1 MSQHTRRCNRFW
13 ISLAVA
19 LCFAPGAAAQ
29 VSPDLFSG
37 LQWRNVGPYHG
48 GRIAS
53 VTGVIGE
60 PGTFYVGLPQG
71 GIWKTTSGGMTWYPI
86 FDQVTDVDSIG
97 AIQVAPSD
105 PNIIYAGSG
114 DAVSSTTTGTN
125 GNGMYKSTDAGRTW
139 AHIGLEGTTKIPK
152 IIVDPKDPNIVVVVA
167 MGGATGTQRGI
178 FRTDNGGQ
186 TWTNVLHPDD
196 ETGGRDLSSP
206 FDEPNVIFATTEA
219 ERRGP
224 PPAPGEPSPRAQGP
238 SHTKLY
244 KSLDEGK
251 TWTEITSN
259 PLTTGRIGVAVAMHT
274 RGQRIYLVGAAKEN
288 ASGLFRSDDQ
298 GTTWKHMAGDD
309 TRIGGRDYICGV
321 WVDTQNPDV
330 LYTLSTAAYK
340 SADGGQT
347 FIAFKGAPGGEDM
360 HDIWIDPTDSKRM
373 LFGVDQGAAI
383 TFDGGLAWSSYYA
396 LPVAQVYHISTDN
409 RYPYWIMASQ
419 QDTGAVMIRARGDV
433 GQVSEVDWMHLP
445 ASEFGTLT
453 ADPNDPNIIYGLG
466 YGAAGGGSSLV
477 KINLTT
483 GQWENVAP
491 NFGVDATKYHSYRD
505 AWRRIDPFDS
515 HAIYTDMQCL
525 MVSRDMA
532 HSWRVFSPDLTVE
545 KGKSQVACGTSTPAA
560 EKLAAAPAETPSPAP
575 GGGRNAPPPPPFI
588 NDFAISTVRKGV
600 FWTISS
606 NGQIYN
612 TMDNGAHWNNVSDVP
627 EGADVNFNTIEAG
640 HSDVNI
646 AYLSGRQGHDTRAA
660 SESNSNFPLIWR
672 THDGGKTWTKI
683 INGLPSGQATGSWVN
698 VIREDP
704 VQKGL
709 LFAGTETTVYVSFDD
724 GENWQSLRQNLPS
737 TSIRDMVFHTGDHM
751 SDLVIGTYG
760 RGFYVLDDP
769 TPLRQIA
776 ANSKEVA
783 APPVY
788 FFKPGD
794 AIRARVSDNWDQ
806 PLNPELPHSPNP
818 PYGAI
823 LYYHLNRPPSGEI
836 KLQVFDAEG
845 KLVRTMSSIPP
856 ILPER
861 WPYPEY
867 WVAKGSDLALPTKVG
882 TNRTN
887 WDLRYDDPPAL
898 NLDLENQMNVAPGGF
913 VTPGPHG
920 PQVIPGVY
928 TLKLIIDGQTYTQT
942 VTVRND
948 PRVGETPKVMTDLRA
963 KNKLMMMAYQGA
975 KDSYSGNSGVLAV
988 RQQVASLSDNQLPD
1002 DVAKAT
1008 KDINVKL
1015 ATFGGIVAGRGQ
1027 GPGGGG
1033 GRGRDTLPPGAI
1045 KPFNTLNG
1053 SFNAIVSTSQVGL
1066 DEAPTQ
1072 ALIDSWEAACKDY
1085 SATVAAW
1092 NKTQSEDLVAF
1103 NALLSK
1109 NHLSPVQVS
1118 PSALSD
1124 PPCKFAGPA
1133 APAKASVK
1141 K

>member
-1 MSQHTRRCNRFW
+1 MVGNTRGSNRLW
-13 ISLAVA
+13 ISITAVF
-19 LCFAPGAAAQ
+19 CFAFAAAAQ

-86 FDQVTDVDSIG
+86 FDQVTQVDSIG

-114 DAVSSTTTGTN
+114 DAVAGATTGTN
-125 GNGMYKSTDAGRTW
+125 GDGMYKSTDAGKTW
-139 AHIGLEGTTKIPK
+139 THIGLEGTTKIPK
-152 IIVDPKDPNIVVVVA
+152 IIVDPQDPDIVIVAA
-167 MGGATGTQRGI
+167 MGGTSGTQRGI
-178 FRTDNGGQ
+178 FRTEDGGQ
-186 TWTNVLHPDD
+186 TWTNVLHIDD
-196 ETGGRDLSSP
+196 QTGGRDLSSP

-219 ERRGP
+219 ESRGFP
-224 PPAPGEPSPRAQGP
+224 RGGAGTAPSAPVPSQ
-238 SHTKLY
+238 TKLY

-259 PLTTGRIGVAVAMHT
+259 PLTSGRIGVAVAMHT
-274 RGQRIYLVGAAKEN
+274 HGQRIYLVGAAQRN

-298 GTTWKHMAGDD
+298 GATWKHMAGED

-330 LYTLSTAAYK
+330 VYTLSTAAYK
-340 SADGGQT
+340 STDGGET
-347 FIAFKGAPGGEDM
+347 FTAFKGAPGGEDM
-360 HDIWIDPTDSKRM
+360 HDIWIDPTNSKRM
-373 LFGVDQGAAI
+373 LFGTDQGAAT

-396 LPVAQVYHISTDN
+396 LPVAQVYHISTDD
-409 RYPYWIMASQ
+409 RYPYWVIASQ
-419 QDTGAVMIRARGDV
+419 QDTGAIMTRTRGDV
-433 GQVSEVDWMHLP
+433 GQVSEVDWMP
-445 ASEFGTLT
+445 VPSSEFGTLT
-453 ADPNDPNIIYGLG
+453 ADPNDPNIIYGVG
-466 YGAAGGGSSLV
+466 YGAAGGGSGLV
-477 KINLTT
+477 KINLST

-491 NFGVDATKYHSYRD
+491 NFGVDATKFRSSRD
-505 AWRRIDPFDS
+505 AWRRIDPFDP

-525 MVSRDMA
+525 MVSHDMA
-532 HSWRVFSPDLTVE
+532 HSWSVFSPDLTTE
-545 KGKSQVACGTSTPAA
+545 KGKPQVSCGTQAHAA
-560 EKLAAAPAETPSPAP
+560 AAAAPPPSPA
-575 GGGRNAPPPPPFI
+575 GGRGGAPPPPSI
-588 NDFAISTVRKGV
+588 SDFAISTVRRGV
-600 FWTISS
+600 FWTVSS

-612 TMDNGAHWNNVSDVP
+612 TMDNGAHWNNVSDIP
-627 EGADVNFNTIEAG
+627 EAADVTFNAIEAG
-640 HSDVNI
+640 HGDVNT
-646 AYLSGRQGHDTRAA
+646 AYLSGRASGSGRPTAQGPEFPGA
-660 SESNSNFPLIWR
+660 NFPLIWR

-683 INGLPSGQATGSWVN
+683 VNGLPSGEATGSWVN

-704 VQKGL
+704 RQKGL
-709 LFAGTETTVYVSFDD
+709 LFAGTESTVYVSFDD
-724 GENWQSLRQNLPS
+724 GDHWQSLRQNLPS
-737 TSIRDMVFHTGDHM
+737 TSIRDMVFHTHDHM

-760 RGFYVLDDP
+760 RGFYVLDDT
-769 TPLRQIA
+769 TPLREIA
-776 ANSKEVA
+776 AKSQEIA
-783 APPVY
+783 AAPVY

-823 LYYHLNRPPSGEI
+823 LYYHLSRPPSSEV
-836 KLQVFDAEG
+836 KLQVFDDKG

-856 ILPER
+856 VLPQR

-867 WVAKGSDLALPTKVG
+867 WVAKGSDLALPAQVG

-887 WDLRYDDPPAL
+887 WDLRYDDPPAF

-928 TLKLIIDGQTYTQT
+928 TLKLTVDGKTYTQS

-948 PRVGETPKVMTDLRA
+948 PRVGESPRVMADLRA
-963 KNKLMMMAYQGA
+963 KNRWILSAYEAA
-975 KDSYSGNSGVLAV
+975 KDSFAGNSEVLAM
-988 RQQVASLSDNQLPD
+988 RQQVASMKGSQLPD
-1002 DVAKAT
+1002 DVAKAA
-1008 KDINVKL
+1008 KDIEAKL
-1015 ATFGGIVAGRGQ
+1015 VSFGGIVAAPAGQ
-1027 GPGGGG
+1027 GAGGGFG
-1033 GRGRDTLPPGAI
+1033 GRGRGETLPPGAV
-1045 KPFNTLNG
+1045 KPFNTLNAN
-1053 SFNAIVSTSQVGL
+1053 FDAIVSTSQVGL

-1072 ALIDSWEAACKDY
+1072 AEIDTWEADCKDY
-1085 SATVAAW
+1085 NTTLTAW
-1092 NKTQSEDLVAF
+1092 KKVQSEDLVAF
-1103 NALLSK
+1103 NALLRK
-1109 NHLSPVQVS
+1109 NHLSLLQVS
-1118 PSALSD
+1118 PSTLGD
-1124 PPCKFAGPA
+1124 PVCRFAV
-1133 APAKASVK
+1133 PAKVTVK